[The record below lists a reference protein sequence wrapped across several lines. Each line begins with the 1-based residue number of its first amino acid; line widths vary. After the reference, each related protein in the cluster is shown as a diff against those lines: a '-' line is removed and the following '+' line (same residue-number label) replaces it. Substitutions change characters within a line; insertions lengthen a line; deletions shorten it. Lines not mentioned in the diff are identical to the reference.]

1 MTVRISPQ
9 LLPPEVFSPPLPGSL
24 QVWDIRQKNAIQTL
38 NNTYQITTVAFNDT
52 NEQLFSGGI
61 DNEIKVWRMFYN
73 HTHTHMYM
81 YFGTWKS
88 FPPFLSPL
96 PLPPSLPPFLSP
108 LPPSLPPPSLLPP
121 PPFAPKTRTLFQS
134 NYLDI
139 LIRGFSPSSSS
150 GVGSAAEFSRVF
162 TKRSCGHSHWAE
174 PQSQRTL
181 PPLQ

>member
-1 MTVRISPQ
+1 MRVYNNLLQPPPYISFLGVVEDCCILSLLHRRLTVRISPQ
-9 LLPPEVFSPPLPGSL
+9 LLPPEISDIFSPPLPGSL

-61 DNEIKVWRMFYN
+61 DNEIKVWR
-73 HTHTHMYM
+73 THTHMYM

-108 LPPSLPPPSLLPP
+108 LPPSSPLCP
-121 PPFAPKTRTLFQS
+121 Q
-134 NYLDI
+134 NEDI
-139 LIRGFSPSSSS
+139 FPIKLS
-150 GVGSAAEFSRVF
+150 
-162 TKRSCGHSHWAE
+162 
-174 PQSQRTL
+174 
-181 PPLQ
+181 